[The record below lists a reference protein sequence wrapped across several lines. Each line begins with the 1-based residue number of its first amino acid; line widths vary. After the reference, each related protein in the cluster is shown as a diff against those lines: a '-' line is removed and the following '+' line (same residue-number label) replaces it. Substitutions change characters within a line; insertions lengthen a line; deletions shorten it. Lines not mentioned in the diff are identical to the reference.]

1 MRHTILFV
9 DDHPTMRLGIKS
21 ILQKINPIIYEAGN
35 GVEALAILQ
44 QQKISLVILDMRMPQ
59 MDGID
64 AAHAIRKK
72 YPRVKILMHSN
83 CENYHLVNQ
92 LIEIG
97 VKGFHCKRDTN
108 LLQAVE
114 VVMKGQY
121 FLSTELRRFVNNS
134 SHYIK
139 PIQFTSTET
148 KILALCATGLTSQ
161 EISNK
166 LGLQV
171 SSIETYRKRLIRRM
185 KAKNIT
191 EVVDFAH
198 RIGKL

>member
-1 MRHTILFV
+1 MHHTILIV

-21 ILQKINPIIYEAGN
+21 ILQKINPIVHEAGD
-35 GVEALAILQ
+35 GVEALTILHEHE
-44 QQKISLVILDMRMPQ
+44 INLVILDIRMPK

-64 AAHAIRKK
+64 AAYAIRKK
-72 YPRVKILMHSN
+72 YPRVKILMHST
-83 CENYHLVNQ
+83 CGNYHLINQ

-139 PIQFTSTET
+139 PIQFTPTDT

-161 EISNK
+161 EI
-166 LGLQV
+166 
-171 SSIETYRKRLIRRM
+171 RKRLIRRM